1 MWEGGHTVRR
11 PRAPAG
17 RGSGLYVCSLVHLM
31 VRSNVI
37 VVGGGAQCGARGGSV
52 Y

>member
-17 RGSGLYVCSLVHLM
+17 RGSGLYVCSLVHF
-31 VRSNVI
+31 NE
-37 VVGGGAQCGARGGSV
+37 GAACMQYITTTEDCV
-52 Y
+52 L

>member
-17 RGSGLYVCSLVHLM
+17 RGSGLYVCSLVHFYE
-31 VRSNVI
+31 
-37 VVGGGAQCGARGGSV
+37 GAACSTLLWVKPGLLYSLLT
-52 Y
+52 